1 VDVLLQPA
9 SRVAANNVPNDASFQ
24 GMKPPFFQKLSRDRA
39 TAILVF
45 GFKAGAITLPSIWTS
60 GEFA

>member
-1 VDVLLQPA
+1 
-9 SRVAANNVPNDASFQ
+9 
-24 GMKPPFFQKLSRDRA
+24 MTPPFFQKLSRDRA

-45 GFKAGAITLPSIWTS
+45 GFKEGAITLPSIWTS